1 MGVSGD
7 LELEE
12 KAKQNSVTWENNW
25 HIIMEPFLLDAMCF
39 YFLELSAGQRRG
51 CINRLTSV
59 FLVSY

>member
-12 KAKQNSVTWENNW
+12 KAKQNSMTWENNW

-39 YFLELSAGQRRG
+39 YFLELS
-51 CINRLTSV
+51 
-59 FLVSY
+59 